1 MSSDELVY
9 INWHGMIKPEKVVVT
24 TTSTYGKFVCEPL
37 ERGFGITIG
46 NSLRRIILSS
56 LHGAAIVSVKFEE
69 ALHQYSVIPDV
80 REDVSEL
87 IMNLKAVRLK
97 VDDLEDRILTVHVK
111 QGGDEEGFDH
121 SDKAFVKQGRE
132 GFEPPSPD
140 EGFEPTPPDEGFE
153 PTPPD
158 EGFLKQDEEEELP
171 GNKFVKQD
179 KEGFEAPEKDF
190 VEQDEEGFEPP
201 EQDFVKQG
209 EEEGEEEIKLS
220 DKDFNENFYRIRE
233 RDVTA
238 AALEGSDP
246 HIRIL
251 NPDQHIAT
259 LSKGGVLK
267 MTLNVKSG
275 KGYALASANKDLE
288 APVGTIPID
297 SVFSPIKRV
306 KYVVGTS
313 RIGQKTDYDK
323 LTLEVW
329 TDGTVSPEDSVAYAA
344 KILKEQMNPFINFD
358 EDIEPEQDDE
368 GFEYPDKDFNEN
380 LYRSVDE
387 LELSVRSS
395 NCLKNAQILKIYQLV
410 QKTESEMLKTKN
422 FGRKSLN
429 EIKEVLTS
437 MDLSLGIDI
446 DGFEPPP
453 EDEEDPLDD
462 E

>member
-9 INWHGMIKPEKVVVT
+9 VNWHEMIKPEKVVVT

-56 LHGAAIVSVKFEE
+56 LYGAAIVSVKFEE
-69 ALHQYSVIPDV
+69 ALHQYSVIPNI
-80 REDVSEL
+80 REDVSEI
-87 IMNLKAVRLK
+87 IMNLKAVKLK
-97 VDDLEDRILTVHVK
+97 VDDLEDKILTVNV
-111 QGGDEEGFDH
+111 
-121 SDKAFVKQGRE
+121 
-132 GFEPPSPD
+132 
-140 EGFEPTPPDEGFE
+140 
-153 PTPPD
+153 
-158 EGFLKQDEEEELP
+158 
-171 GNKFVKQD
+171 
-179 KEGFEAPEKDF
+179 
-190 VEQDEEGFEPP
+190 
-201 EQDFVKQG
+201 
-209 EEEGEEEIKLS
+209 EGEG
-220 DKDFNENFYRIRE
+220 N
-233 RDVTA
+233 VTA
-238 AALEGSDP
+238 AHLQDIVPGVQV
-246 HIRIL
+246 L
-251 NPDQHIAT
+251 NPDQHIA
-259 LSKGGVLK
+259 SISRGGVLK
-267 MTLNVKSG
+267 MTLKVKTG
-275 KGYALASANKDLE
+275 KGFALASANNDLE

-323 LTLEVW
+323 LTIEVW
-329 TDGTVSPEDSVAYAA
+329 TDGSVTPEDSVAFAA

-358 EDIEPEQDDE
+358 EDIEPEQEDREHDRSV
-368 GFEYPDKDFNEN
+368 KDFNEN

-437 MDLSLGIDI
+437 MELSLGMDL
-446 DGFEPPP
+446 DGFEPPA
-453 EDEEDPLDD
+453 EDEMVEQSSKGEGLENPS
-462 E
+462 

>member
-9 INWHGMIKPEKVVVT
+9 VNWHEMIKPEKVVVT

-56 LHGAAIVSVKFEE
+56 LYGAAIVSVKFED
-69 ALHQYSVIPDV
+69 ALHEYSVIPNV
-80 REDVSEL
+80 REDVSEI
-87 IMNLKAVRLK
+87 IMNLKAVQLK
-97 VDDLEDRILTVHVK
+97 IDSLEDKILTVN
-111 QGGDEEGFDH
+111 F
-121 SDKAFVKQGRE
+121 
-132 GFEPPSPD
+132 
-140 EGFEPTPPDEGFE
+140 
-153 PTPPD
+153 
-158 EGFLKQDEEEELP
+158 
-171 GNKFVKQD
+171 
-179 KEGFEAPEKDF
+179 
-190 VEQDEEGFEPP
+190 
-201 EQDFVKQG
+201 
-209 EEEGEEEIKLS
+209 EGEGNL
-220 DKDFNENFYRIRE
+220 
-233 RDVTA
+233 TA
-238 AALEGSDP
+238 AHLQGITAGVQV
-246 HIRIL
+246 L

-267 MTLNVKSG
+267 MTLKVKSG
-275 KGYALASANKDLE
+275 KGFSLASANNDPD

-297 SVFSPIKRV
+297 SVFSPIRRV

-323 LTLEVW
+323 LTMEVW
-329 TDGTVSPEDSVAYAA
+329 TDGSVTPEDSVAFAA

-358 EDIEPEQDDE
+358 EDIEPEREEREHDRAV
-368 GFEYPDKDFNEN
+368 KNFNEN

-437 MDLSLGIDI
+437 MDLYLGMDL
-446 DGFEPPP
+446 DGFEPPA
-453 EDEEDPLDD
+453 EDEVVEQSLSNNEEDLEHPS
-462 E
+462 

>member
-9 INWHGMIKPEKVVVT
+9 VNWHEMIRPEKVVVT

-56 LHGAAIVSVKFEE
+56 LYGAAIVSVKFEE
-69 ALHQYSVIPDV
+69 ALHQYSVIPNI
-80 REDVSEL
+80 REDVSEI
-87 IMNLKAVRLK
+87 IMNLKAVKLK
-97 VDDLEDRILTVHVK
+97 VDDLEDKTLTVNVD
-111 QGGDEEGFDH
+111 GEG
-121 SDKAFVKQGRE
+121 S
-132 GFEPPSPD
+132 
-140 EGFEPTPPDEGFE
+140 
-153 PTPPD
+153 
-158 EGFLKQDEEEELP
+158 
-171 GNKFVKQD
+171 
-179 KEGFEAPEKDF
+179 
-190 VEQDEEGFEPP
+190 
-201 EQDFVKQG
+201 
-209 EEEGEEEIKLS
+209 
-220 DKDFNENFYRIRE
+220 
-233 RDVTA
+233 VTA
-238 AALEGSDP
+238 AYLQGSAP
-246 HIRIL
+246 GIQVL

-259 LSKGGVLK
+259 LSRGGVLK
-267 MTLNVKSG
+267 MTLKVKTG
-275 KGYALASANKDLE
+275 KGFALASANNDPE

-323 LTLEVW
+323 LTMEVW
-329 TDGTVSPEDSVAYAA
+329 TDGSVTPEDSVAFAA

-358 EDIEPEQDDE
+358 EDIEPEQEDRDH
-368 GFEYPDKDFNEN
+368 DRSVKDFNEN

-437 MDLSLGIDI
+437 MELSLGMDL
-446 DGFEPPP
+446 DGFEPPA
-453 EDEEDPLDD
+453 EDEMVEQSSKGEGLEHPS
-462 E
+462 